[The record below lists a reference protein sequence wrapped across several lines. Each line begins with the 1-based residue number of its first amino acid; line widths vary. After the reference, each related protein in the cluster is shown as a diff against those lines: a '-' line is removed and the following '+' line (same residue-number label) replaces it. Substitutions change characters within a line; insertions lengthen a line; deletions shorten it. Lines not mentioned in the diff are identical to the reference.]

1 MPCAASA
8 SSSTVCTIEAGQE
21 PLEAVDL
28 RTMAFG
34 ARGIGGR
41 ALAALE
47 PFPEDEARD
56 RHLGDVVIEEP
67 PGIVAGCGRAP
78 PSVHV
83 RAIITWLAI
92 FPLVAIGMILIG
104 PVSESW
110 HPVLR
115 AFALTV
121 VVVPLAVY
129 VVVPRL
135 LGAYAAMR
143 RRNARSRA
151 DRAAQEAQGPH

>member
-1 MPCAASA
+1 M
-8 SSSTVCTIEAGQE
+8 SSTVGSTDSTPAAIHSV
-21 PLEAVDL
+21 AV
-28 RTMAFG
+28 A
-34 ARGIGGR
+34 
-41 ALAALE
+41 
-47 PFPEDEARD
+47 
-56 RHLGDVVIEEP
+56 P
-67 PGIVAGCGRAP
+67 PAP

-83 RAIITWLAI
+83 RAVITWLAI

-129 VVVPRL
+129 LVVPRL
-135 LGAYAAMR
+135 FGAYASLR
-143 RRNARSRA
+143 RRNVRARA
-151 DRAAQEAQGPH
+151 HRAAQEAQGPH